1 MAIMGIVLIIAGLIA
16 AIFWVIEL
24 SMGVKA
30 SKAVLRKINGNI
42 FRGMLVGPKIIISFS
57 AFIIDIVVTMF
68 CTTVFIMSASI
79 PGMAI
84 SLLMSDVIS
93 VWILYEF
100 KNESVEIKNEN
111 SNFIN

>member
-16 AIFWVIEL
+16 AIFWVVEL

-30 SKAVLRKINGNI
+30 SKEILRKVNGNI
-42 FRGMLVGPKIIISFS
+42 FRGILACPKILLSFS
-57 AFIIDIVVTMF
+57 AFIIDVIVTMF
-68 CTTVFIMSASI
+68 CTTVFIISASI

-84 SLLMSDVIS
+84 SLLMSDIIS

-100 KNESVEIKNEN
+100 KEEK
-111 SNFIN
+111 